1 MLAPGPK
8 GLPASIRAQTACDRS
23 TSDCR
28 FPYKPQD
35 LHSEFTMR
43 TLAFAVLFV
52 TLPAVSIAQEK
63 PAPADAAV
71 KPAAQEAVTRAKD
84 LSAKGDLD
92 GARAAVEQ
100 AIAADPDCI
109 AAHELLREVAWR
121 QRGRG
126 RDKAEAKAATDAL
139 LQQYE
144 AWSKRFP
151 DSYGVQFGI
160 GAIFSSQED
169 PRARPHLLQAVRG
182 KPDLAKAWEMLSI
195 DAERWGERDRAH
207 EYMSRASAAEPQS
220 PDYAFYAA
228 SNLREIDRA
237 QWVRC
242 SLAVAE
248 RFPQSERG
256 AQALYWLGQRATTDA
271 ERMKYWEQA
280 RTQFPPENF
289 DWTRSAMPGLF
300 DARLRTEPAKALAL
314 AKDLETRI
322 AAHDGEEWKARRA
335 LAEQWLDAQR
345 LVAEKRFAEARQLFE
360 QMKIDRHS
368 SNAQPFALRKAE
380 VTAAAG
386 DVQAAYDGLLARM
399 VTTPED
405 EVDAALVG
413 HGEKL
418 GRSKDQVRADV
429 CARRDA
435 QSKPAPAFALQRYG
449 ADGKATLDD
458 FKGKVVLLTFWF
470 PGCGPC
476 RGEFPNFEHV
486 MARFRGRDVAYVGV
500 NTEPDQDD
508 YVLPFLAGTKYSFT
522 PLRGDDAITKP
533 DAFNVRGCPTNFLI
547 DQAGRIVY
555 RNFRIDDGN
564 EILLQ
569 RMIESLLDHPP
580 APRK

>member
-1 MLAPGPK
+1 MQTPK
-8 GLPASIRAQTACDRS
+8 
-23 TSDCR
+23 
-28 FPYKPQD
+28 
-35 LHSEFTMR
+35 
-43 TLAFAVLFV
+43 TLASHCPSAALAAVLLCA
-52 TLPAVSIAQEK
+52 TLAAQ
-63 PAPADAAV
+63 APA
-71 KPAAQEAVTRAKD
+71 AAQEAVDRANK
-84 LSAKGDLD
+84 LSAHGDLD
-92 GARAAVEQ
+92 GARTAVEQ

-109 AAHELLREVAWR
+109 AAHDLLREVAWR

-126 RDKAEAKAATDAL
+126 GDKQKAKAATDAL

-151 DSYGVQFGI
+151 DSYGVQFGY

-182 KPDLAKAWEMLSI
+182 RPDLAKAWEMLSI
-195 DAERWGERDRAH
+195 DAERWGERDQAH

-228 SNLREIDRA
+228 SNLLHIDRA
-237 QWVRC
+237 QWVRA

-271 ERMKYWEQA
+271 ERIKYWEQA
-280 RTQFPPENF
+280 RTKFPPERF

-300 DARLRTEPAKALAL
+300 DAYLRTDPEKALAL
-314 AKDLETRI
+314 AKDLDETRI
-322 AAHDGEEWKARRA
+322 AAQDSEEWKARRA
-335 LAEQWLDAQR
+335 LTGQWLLAQR
-345 LVAEKRFAEARQLFE
+345 LVAEKRFAEARQAFE

-368 SNAQPFALRKAE
+368 SNAQWFALRKAE
-380 VTAAAG
+380 ATAAAG

-405 EVDAALVG
+405 EVDRALVG
-413 HGEKL
+413 HGGKL
-418 GRSKDQVRADV
+418 GKTRDQVRADV
-429 CARRDA
+429 CAHRDA

-449 ADGKATLDD
+449 TDGKATLAD
-458 FKGKVVLLTFWF
+458 FRGKVVLLTFWF

-486 MARFRGRDVAYVGV
+486 MARFRGKDVAYVGV
-500 NTEPDQDD
+500 NTEPGQDD

-533 DAFNVRGCPTNFLI
+533 DAFHVRGCPTNFLI

-555 RNFRIDDGN
+555 RDFRIDDGN
-564 EILLQ
+564 EVLLQ

-580 APRK
+580 AAAK